1 MSLRINDVAPN
12 FKAETTKGP
21 IDFHE
26 ARRRRLAALAGMTSV
41 WT

>member
-1 MSLRINDVAPN
+1 MVLLTEVVPN

-26 ARRRRLAALAGMTSV
+26 FINDSWAVGLCTCLN
-41 WT
+41 